1 VFYLLSFILGASV
14 GSFVQVIVGRLH
26 VAPIIKGRSKCLSC
40 GEALRVSDL
49 VPLLSHLFL
58 KGRCKYCKSPFG
70 TESLVIETLFG
81 LVFVLLYVTIL
92 SNTLSYGGAML
103 YLLFYTLLFIS
114 LGVMALY
121 DRKHTYVPME
131 FLMLF
136 LTLCF
141 GMYIYGVVEEGSLE
155 RALSPL
161 IVPLPFLLIWL
172 VSKGKALGFG
182 DVLLFIGVGA
192 FFSLY
197 QGIAVFLIAVW
208 TGALYGLYKKYIEKD
223 TNKAIPFVPFIV
235 IAFLIVLFTGIDVFS
250 IAFPFI

>member
-1 VFYLLSFILGASV
+1 VFYLLSFVLGVSV
-14 GSFVQVIVGRLH
+14 GSFVQVIVTRLN

-49 VPLLSHLFL
+49 VPLLSHVFL
-58 KGRCKYCKSPFG
+58 KGRCKYCRSPFG
-70 TESLVIETLFG
+70 TESLVIEMLFG
-81 LVFVLLYVTIL
+81 LVFVFLYATIL
-92 SNTLSYGGAML
+92 SRTENYMEAIV

-114 LGVMALY
+114 LGIMALY

-131 FLMLF
+131 FLALF
-136 LTLCF
+136 LSLCF
-141 GMYIYGVVEEGSLE
+141 GMYVFGVIGEGSLE
-155 RALSPL
+155 RILSPL

-197 QGIAVFLIAVW
+197 QGVAVFLIAVW

-235 IAFLIVLFTGIDVFS
+235 IAFLVVLFTGIDVFS